1 MLRLPQELCPAMP
14 PSVACARVETSTGY
28 HRPCGLSWALRWSS
42 TLPGSTN
49 WATLGELKAYGTPVG
64 AAPLSPGGG
73 NRGGAVDNSDCEK
86 RTPFGDCII
95 SNVKTVPTNR

>member
-1 MLRLPQELCPAMP
+1 MIGLQHQMP
-14 PSVACARVETSTGY
+14 PATGRGDQTFTFATPGTEMRHIRY
-28 HRPCGLSWALRWSS
+28 C